1 MENASVLDRLGNL
14 VGSMAWTMP
23 TALFFAAILAMLLA
37 MTAWE
42 LWQPTTERR
51 GFLPMATTRGDRLF
65 IGLLG
70 AAWIHLAWIAGT
82 EEAALWVA
90 SIAAVVWFLV
100 VMRFG

>member
-1 MENASVLDRLGNL
+1 MGDASITDRLGQL
-14 VGSMAWTMP
+14 VLSMAWTMP
-23 TALFFAAILAMLLA
+23 TALFFAGIALMLMA

-42 LWQPTTERR
+42 LAQPTVERR
-51 GFLPMATTRGDRLF
+51 GLLPMSTTRGDRLF

-82 EEAALWVA
+82 DLALWGGTIVA
-90 SIAAVVWFLV
+90 GIWFLA